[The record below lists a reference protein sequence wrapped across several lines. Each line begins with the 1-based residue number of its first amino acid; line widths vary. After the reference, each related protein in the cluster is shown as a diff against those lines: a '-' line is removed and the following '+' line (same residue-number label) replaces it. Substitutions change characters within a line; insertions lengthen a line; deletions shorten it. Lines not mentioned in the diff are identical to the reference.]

1 MSDPTPT
8 RQDVVEANIAAILSE
23 YTKDANLK
31 MISQCVQDISISLA
45 LLVDNSSS
53 NA

>member
-1 MSDPTPT
+1 MADPTPT
-8 RQDVVEANIAAILSE
+8 RQETVEANIAAVLTE

-45 LLVDNSSS
+45 MLVDNSST
-53 NA
+53 

>member
-1 MSDPTPT
+1 MADPTPT
-8 RQDVVEANIAAILSE
+8 RQETVEANIAAVLTE

-45 LLVDNSSS
+45 MLVDNSAS
-53 NA
+53 

>member
-1 MSDPTPT
+1 MSDPTTT

-53 NA
+53 DA

>member
-8 RQDVVEANIAAILSE
+8 RQDVVEANIAAVLSE
-23 YTKDANLK
+23 YTKDANIK

>member
-1 MSDPTPT
+1 MADPTPT
-8 RQDVVEANIAAILSE
+8 RQDVVEANIAAILNE